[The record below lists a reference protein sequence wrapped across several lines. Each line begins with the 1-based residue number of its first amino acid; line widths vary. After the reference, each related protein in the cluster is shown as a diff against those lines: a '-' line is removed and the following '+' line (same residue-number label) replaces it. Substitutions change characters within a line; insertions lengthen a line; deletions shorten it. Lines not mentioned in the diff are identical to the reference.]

1 MYRASALRPRGWPHL
16 FKRLP
21 EAKRAVA
28 DRELRS
34 ACEPAPF
41 TKANVCSSVGA
52 SPSLY
57 FPTHSIAVEKASLQA
72 PNTSRGDKVADQPRR
87 SLIIDKR
94 NPGNRDIFQQ
104 KQGDNCGKTDN
115 YHVGLGI

>member
-41 TKANVCSSVGA
+41 TKANACSSVGA
-52 SPSLY
+52 SPGSY

-87 SLIIDKR
+87 SLVIDKKPSR
-94 NPGNRDIFQQ
+94 
-104 KQGDNCGKTDN
+104 KQGHIPTETGRQLRKNGQ
-115 YHVGLGI
+115 LP